1 MEVIV
6 FTGFSKSMPR
16 LRHFVEHLGVVVVKI
31 SSSVLRVAGAGV
43 GGGAAVVAGSGMV
56 GTAVDVL
63 GARLLLT
70 LVSVTNRIRKHTD
83 IIEAFTQEY
92 YRVSYPQGT

>member
-6 FTGFSKSMPR
+6 FTGFSKSMQR

-31 SSSVLRVAGAGV
+31 SSSLRVAGAGV

-56 GTAVDVL
+56 GAAVDSP
-63 GARLLLT
+63 GAAG
-70 LVSVTNRIRKHTD
+70 
-83 IIEAFTQEY
+83 EADDTREKVNEGADPSITST
-92 YRVSYPQGT
+92 RECSSWL

>member
-1 MEVIV
+1 MEVMV
-6 FTGFSKSMPR
+6 FTGLSKSMPR
-16 LRHFVEHLGVVVVKI
+16 VRHFFEQGCGGEDLLRLLGI
-31 SSSVLRVAGAGV
+31 AGARV
-43 GGGAAVVAGSGMV
+43 GGGTVFVAGSGMV

-83 IIEAFTQEY
+83 IIKAFTQEY
-92 YRVSYPQGT
+92 SRVSYPQGT